1 MARNRNV
8 GKTLIVVCLGLKSK
22 EKGEEREEK
31 LKTFRS
37 PLPLPLPS
45 PHRHHLSTSLSPSSS
60 ASNDGVCASD
70 EEAERVMAA
79 GAAFGLACIC
89 VLFGPAFGG
98 DPFAFF
104 DWDVSYI
111 SASPLGAPQQV
122 PCFFSSSFF

>member
-8 GKTLIVVCLGLKSK
+8 GKTLIVVCPGLKSK

-31 LKTFRS
+31 LQRFRS

-45 PHRHHLSTSLSPSSS
+45 ATISTSLSPSSS